1 LPTIKYNFISLDHLE
16 ELIKD
21 AVCGAYWPWVL
32 SIAFLTFVADV
43 IGIVKHV
50 GELTQVN
57 SSKMNKQVG
66 FLF

>member
-1 LPTIKYNFISLDHLE
+1 MLF
-16 ELIKD
+16 
-21 AVCGAYWPWVL
+21 AVRIGLGFL
-32 SIAFLTFVADV
+32 SIAFLTLVADV

-66 FLF
+66 FLLDYGILLTVLSFTRFQSVI